1 MNRARHQKF
10 LPGIAVAVLSLL
22 PLLMVAGVQLPAL
35 YGFRSRVESLRPG
48 MSIDAVQK
56 QMGGKP
62 AAFCPTSNELK
73 AVLPHL
79 GVSPLPQP
87 EKMRGPL
94 LVYAFKNEGSD
105 YAYLYFDSSHRL
117 VEITAPWLRDA
128 APATA
133 G

>member
-1 MNRARHQKF
+1 MNRPRYQRF

-22 PLLMVAGVQLPAL
+22 PLLIVASVQLPAL
-35 YGFRSRVESLRPG
+35 YGFRSRVKGLRLG

-62 AAFCPTSNELK
+62 AVYCQTANELN
-73 AVLPHL
+73 AALPQL

-87 EKMRGPL
+87 AKMRGPL

-117 VEITAPWLRDA
+117 VEITAPWLHDA
-128 APATA
+128 FPR
-133 G
+133 